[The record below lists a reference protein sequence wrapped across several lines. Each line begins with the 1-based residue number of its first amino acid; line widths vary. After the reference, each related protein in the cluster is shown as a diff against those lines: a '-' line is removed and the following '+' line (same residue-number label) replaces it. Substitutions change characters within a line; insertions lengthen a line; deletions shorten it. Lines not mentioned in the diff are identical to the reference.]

1 MASYSKSL
9 LFVLIAG
16 VCWSWIG
23 VIVKLINDAN
33 TWQILFYRS
42 LGMVPILLIF
52 VRIKTRANPFQS
64 LTNIRLPSFLGAL
77 CLVGAY
83 LGGIYAYQTTTIANA
98 AFLFAAA
105 PFFTAVL
112 AWPILREPVR
122 NGTWWAILFALIGV
136 IIMVREG
143 LALGA
148 LSGNISALGS
158 AIGFAG
164 FTIALRW
171 DKETD
176 VLPMVIL
183 GGILAIFITGLIL
196 VFSGTGFSINTND
209 ILLTVVVA
217 ASILG
222 CGMVCYTIGSRVVT
236 ATDLALL
243 AMIEVALAPLW
254 GFILINEPLGINNL
268 IGGFL
273 ILGSLVFN
281 ALTGIR
287 HKPVKVS

>member
-1 MASYSKSL
+1 
-9 LFVLIAG
+9 
-16 VCWSWIG
+16 
-23 VIVKLINDAN
+23 
-33 TWQILFYRS
+33 
-42 LGMVPILLIF
+42 MVPILLFF
-52 VRIKTRANPFQS
+52 VGVKTRNNPFKS
-64 LTNIRLPSFLGAL
+64 LANLRLPSFIGAL

-105 PFFTAVL
+105 PFFTAVF
-112 AWPILREPVR
+112 AWPILKEPVR

-171 DKETD
+171 NKETD

-243 AMIEVALAPLW
+243 AMVEVALAPLW

-268 IGGFL
+268 IGGLL
-273 ILGSLVFN
+273 IIGSLVFN

-287 HKPVKVS
+287 HKPIKVS